1 MHGFPG
7 GPGGNRRTFVV
18 WLLGCAR
25 ELGGP
30 ADVEHLSRGG
40 EALPNHR
47 VGSNDRANIGGD
59 ALAKLVR
66 HAEGAEQA
74 DEAIEGKLAVT
85 RLFDRGDVGSGGAP
99 ARCWCRPPPW
109 GFGRWAAGAPPPRAP
124 DYRARRPRA

>member
-1 MHGFPG
+1 MLGLRAERVG
-7 GPGGNRRTFVV
+7 KRRSFVA
-18 WLLGCAR
+18 LPLGCSR

-85 RLFDRGDVGSGGAP
+85 RLFERGGRGSGGGRECGWCAP
-99 ARCWCRPPPW
+99 QS
-109 GFGRWAAGAPPPRAP
+109 
-124 DYRARRPRA
+124 

>member
-66 HAEGAEQA
+66 HAEGSEQA

-85 RLFDRGDVGSGGAP
+85 RLFDRGDVGSGGRAHHVRVRHP
-99 ARCWCRPPPW
+99 PTSFSLTNPSPPP
-109 GFGRWAAGAPPPRAP
+109 P
-124 DYRARRPRA
+124 